1 MSERAVV
8 PVGQGERAERIYR
21 AIVDFVSKVPKS
33 NVRKARNPAAAARKR
48 ANAAARAAAL
58 TAGSLALPPGP
69 LGWLTILPEIL
80 GVWKIQAQM
89 VADIARMYGRS
100 ASLTRE
106 HMLYCLFRHSAAQVV
121 RDLVVRSGERLLI
134 QKTSM
139 AVIQSIARKIGVRV
153 SERGFASAVSRWL
166 PVLGAVGV
174 GGYAFYDTSQ
184 VAKTAIEL
192 FGSEPPP
199 PKRATRRPRRITAQ
213 PAPVPGPLPAA

>member
-1 MSERAVV
+1 MSKDLVA
-8 PVGQGERAERIYR
+8 GTQGATAERVYR
-21 AIVDFVSKVPKS
+21 AIVDFVSKIPKS
-33 NVRKARNPAAAARKR
+33 SVRKSRDPLAAARQR
-48 ANAAARAAAL
+48 ANAAARSAAL

-69 LGWLTILPEIL
+69 LGWITILPEIL
-80 GVWKIQAQM
+80 GVWRIQAQM
-89 VADIARMYGRS
+89 VADIARLYGRS

-121 RDLVVRSGERLLI
+121 RDLVVQTGERLLV
-134 QKTSM
+134 QQTSLR
-139 AVIQSIARKIGVRV
+139 VIQSIARRIGVRV

-174 GGYAFYDTSQ
+174 GGYAFYDTTQ

-199 PKRATRRPRRITAQ
+199 APPPKPRRPRPRRVV
-213 PAPVPGPLPAA
+213 PSPVPQS

>member
-1 MSERAVV
+1 MSRKEVIAAA
-8 PVGQGERAERIYR
+8 QGAGAERIYR
-21 AIVDFVSKVPKS
+21 AIVDFVSKIPKS
-33 NVRKARNPAAAARKR
+33 SVRKARDPLAAARQR
-48 ANAAARAAAL
+48 ANAAARSAAL

-80 GVWKIQAQM
+80 GVWRIQAQM
-89 VADIARMYGRS
+89 VADIARLYGRS

-121 RDLVVRSGERLLI
+121 RDLVVQTGERLLV
-134 QKTSM
+134 QQTSLRVM
-139 AVIQSIARKIGVRV
+139 QSVARRIGVRV

-174 GGYAFYDTSQ
+174 GGYAFYDTTQ

-199 PKRATRRPRRITAQ
+199 APAPKPRRPRPRRVV
-213 PAPVPGPLPAA
+213 PVRVEAH

>member
-8 PVGQGERAERIYR
+8 PKGDVERAERVYR
-21 AIVDFVSKVPKS
+21 AILDFVAKIPKS
-33 NVRKARNPAAAARKR
+33 DVRRARDPLAAARKR
-48 ANAAARAAAL
+48 ANQAARAAAL

-80 GVWKIQAQM
+80 GVWKIQTHM

-121 RDLVVRSGERLLI
+121 RDLVVRSGERLLV
-134 QKTSM
+134 QQASL
-139 AVIQSIARKIGVRV
+139 AVIQSVARRIGVRV

-174 GGYAFYDTSQ
+174 GGYAFYDTTQ

-199 PKRATRRPRRITAQ
+199 KRVAKRPRRIVAKPV
-213 PAPVPGPLPAA
+213 PAPDA

>member
-1 MSERAVV
+1 MANELSTQAD
-8 PVGQGERAERIYR
+8 RAERVYR

-33 NVRKARNPAAAARKR
+33 KERKARHPEVAARKR

-69 LGWLTILPEIL
+69 LGWLTVLPEIV

-89 VADIARMYGRS
+89 VADIAKLYGRS

-134 QKTSM
+134 QRTSI
-139 AVIQSIARKIGVRV
+139 AVIQGIARRIGVRV

-174 GGYAFYDTSQ
+174 GGYAFYDTTQ
-184 VAKTAIEL
+184 VAKTAMEL
-192 FGSEPPP
+192 FGAEPEPVR
-199 PKRATRRPRRITAQ
+199 KRAPRPRRIA
-213 PAPVPGPLPAA
+213 AKPAAPA

>member
-1 MSERAVV
+1 MS
-8 PVGQGERAERIYR
+8 GELSTREPIDRAERVYR
-21 AIVDFVSKVPKS
+21 AIVDFVSKIPKS
-33 NVRKARNPAAAARKR
+33 KERKSRRPAEAARKR

-69 LGWLTILPEIL
+69 LGWLTVLPEIV

-89 VADIARMYGRS
+89 VADIAKLYGRS

-134 QKTSM
+134 QRTSI
-139 AVIQSIARKIGVRV
+139 AVIQSIARRIGVRV

-174 GGYAFYDTSQ
+174 GGYAFYDTTQ
-184 VAKTAIEL
+184 VAKTAMEL
-192 FGSEPPP
+192 FGSEPETEAKAVTKRRSKQIPTR
-199 PKRATRRPRRITAQ
+199 RATPSDSS
-213 PAPVPGPLPAA
+213 PG

>member
-1 MSERAVV
+1 VSNELSPQAD
-8 PVGQGERAERIYR
+8 RAERVYR

-33 NVRKARNPAAAARKR
+33 KERKSRHPAEAARKR

-69 LGWLTILPEIL
+69 LGWLTVLPEIV

-89 VADIARMYGRS
+89 VADIAKLYGRS

-134 QKTSM
+134 QRTSI
-139 AVIQSIARKIGVRV
+139 AVIQGIARRIGVRV

-166 PVLGAVGV
+166 PIVGAVGV

-192 FGSEPPP
+192 FASEPEPDKPKAPP
-199 PKRATRRPRRITAQ
+199 HRSRRIVAK
-213 PAPVPGPLPAA
+213 PAAAD

>member
-1 MSERAVV
+1 MAKELAS
-8 PVGQGERAERIYR
+8 GEQIDRAERVYN

-33 NVRKARNPAAAARKR
+33 KERKSKHPAEAARKR

-69 LGWLTILPEIL
+69 LGWLTVLPEIV

-89 VADIARMYGRS
+89 VADIAKFYGRS

-134 QKTSM
+134 QRTSI
-139 AVIQSIARKIGVRV
+139 AVIQGIARRIGVRV
-153 SERGFASAVSRWL
+153 SERGLASAVSRWL
-166 PVLGAVGV
+166 PVIGAVGV
-174 GGYAFYDTSQ
+174 GGYAFYDTTQ
-184 VAKTAIEL
+184 VAKTAMEL
-192 FGSEPPP
+192 FASEPEPE
-199 PKRATRRPRRITAQ
+199 
-213 PAPVPGPLPAA
+213 PAPKAPRLRSKRIVAKPAAGE